1 MGSRRLLFLVA
12 LFCLLYSVVQAQSR
26 PTDPGLKVLSQG
38 KDFFQ
43 QGRYSDALASFREAG
58 MTSNV
63 IQAEAAFWQV
73 KSLMA
78 LQRFDEAHVNLES
91 FIQKYPKDPNRPEGL
106 YLRARLLYLS
116 ADLPGAVSAFTS
128 FLESYRT
135 SSFAPNAYYWTGEG
149 LLTLGKLDEAEKFFQ
164 IVLERYPSSF
174 KAEAA
179 SYKLS
184 LITLRHR
191 EEELLGL
198 LKWSHEENIKNIED
212 FQRKEQAYIEGIKA
226 YQNRLIRLAPD
237 DFKAELLI
245 LQNRMLELQQQTQT
259 ANLRNE
265 DLNSQLKDSQLA
277 NAILTERVALLEKE
291 QARLTASSGT
301 ASDALEERSRL
312 LDAKEEALRLKERA
326 LIDLEQNN

>member
-1 MGSRRLLFLVA
+1 MGSRRFVVVMSLLCIFL
-12 LFCLLYSVVQAQSR
+12 SGISAQTRSN
-26 PTDPGLKVLSQG
+26 DPGLKILAQG
-38 KDFFQ
+38 KDYFQ
-43 QGRYSDALASFREAG
+43 QGRYADALASFRELGTASVG
-58 MTSNV
+58 V
-63 IQAEAAFWQV
+63 QADALFWQV

-78 LQRFDEAHVNLES
+78 LQRFDEAHANLEK
-91 FIQKYPKDPNRPEGL
+91 FLQKYPKDPNRPEAM

-116 ADLPGAVSAFTS
+116 ADLQGAVAAFTT

-135 SSFAPNAYYWTGEG
+135 SSFAPNAYYWMGEG
-149 LLTLGKLDEAEKFFQ
+149 LLTLGKLDEAEKLFR
-164 IVLERYPSSF
+164 IVLDQYPSSF

-212 FQRKEQAYIEGIKA
+212 FQRKELAYIEGIKA

-245 LQNRMLELQQQTQT
+245 LQTRMQEYQQQSQ
-259 ANLRNE
+259 AAQIRNE
-265 DLNSQLKDSQLA
+265 DLNSQLKDSQVA
-277 NAILTERVALLEKE
+277 NAILTDKNAVLEKE
-291 QARLTASSGT
+291 ILLLKASGGYE
-301 ASDALEERSRL
+301 SDALDERRRL

-326 LIDLEQNN
+326 LIDLEQEN